1 MHLPIKKI
9 EYISPPNSTTNLMY
23 RQFQQFLLFC
33 LAVPEVCISFYV
45 VTMFGVQIVGSSTLQ
60 YCMVCYMDPQ
70 VVRSQLVS
78 TENAELYE
86 ENVQK
91 SMLGTQCMLMSAT
104 GIIIDFIFL
113 CVRLQDS

>member
-1 MHLPIKKI
+1 
-9 EYISPPNSTTNLMY
+9 
-23 RQFQQFLLFC
+23 
-33 LAVPEVCISFYV
+33 
-45 VTMFGVQIVGSSTLQ
+45 
-60 YCMVCYMDPQ
+60 MVCYMDPQ

-113 CVRLQDS
+113 CVRLQDSWFLEGGSFELKWLSMATTEI

>member
-1 MHLPIKKI
+1 
-9 EYISPPNSTTNLMY
+9 
-23 RQFQQFLLFC
+23 
-33 LAVPEVCISFYV
+33 
-45 VTMFGVQIVGSSTLQ
+45 
-60 YCMVCYMDPQ
+60 MVCYMDPQ
-70 VVRSQLVS
+70 VVRSEFVS

-113 CVRLQDS
+113 CVRLQDSWFLEGGSFELKWLSMATTEI